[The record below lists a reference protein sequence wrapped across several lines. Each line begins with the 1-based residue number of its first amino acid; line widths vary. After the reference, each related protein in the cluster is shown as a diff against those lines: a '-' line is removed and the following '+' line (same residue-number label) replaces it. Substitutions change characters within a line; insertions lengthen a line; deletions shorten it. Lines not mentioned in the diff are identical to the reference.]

1 VKRACTKLDLGIDLL
16 KEPTENLVNF
26 QNLEAINFSNNL
38 LGNENTSDLTFLTFL
53 TNGINL
59 NLMWFNQISSKVYCQ
74 INIGDFGRAL

>member
-38 LGNENTSDLTFLTFL
+38 LKNENTSDLTFLTSL

-59 NLMWFNQISSKVYCQ
+59 NLMWFN
-74 INIGDFGRAL
+74 IGDFGRAL